1 MTERRYNEDEVALI
15 LRKAVDAGADDR
27 ATATGKGMSL
37 SELKEIGIEVGID
50 AARIEDAARTLERR
64 DDRPITGSVLGL
76 PTTAQLDRVVPV
88 RLVPEDLPQPLDAIR
103 SEFARQGIVEKVLEG
118 IEWRARSGMGGRY
131 VSIRPEGDQARIRVP
146 GNYRDRMMGMTLGAG
161 LVVATGGRGTRGFA
175 GRSRS
180 IGHPA
185 DCARRRRTRD
195 DRTLA
200 IPVRARGTLG
210 APSAGRTR
218 AAGAGVGTCRP

>member
-88 RLVPEDLPQPLDAIR
+88 RLVPEDLPSPWTLYAANSPAKALSR
-103 SEFARQGIVEKVLEG
+103 RFS
-118 IEWRARSGMGGRY
+118 RASNGE
-131 VSIRPEGDQARIRVP
+131 PEAAWAAVTFPFGPR
-146 GNYRDRMMGMTLGAG
+146 
-161 LVVATGGRGTRGFA
+161 ATRRGFVSSETTET
-175 GRSRS
+175 G
-180 IGHPA
+180 
-185 DCARRRRTRD
+185 
-195 DRTLA
+195 
-200 IPVRARGTLG
+200 
-210 APSAGRTR
+210 
-218 AAGAGVGTCRP
+218 

>member
-76 PTTAQLDRVVPV
+76 STTVQLDRVVPV
-88 RLVPEDLPQPLDAIR
+88 RLVPEDLPQLLDAIR
-103 SEFARQGIVEKVLEG
+103 SEYARQGIVEEVLGG

-131 VSIRPEGDQARIRVP
+131 VSIRREGDQARIRVL
-146 GNYRDRMMGMTLGAG
+146 GNYRDG
-161 LVVATGGRGTRGFA
+161 LK
-175 GRSRS
+175 
-180 IGHPA
+180 
-185 DCARRRRTRD
+185 
-195 DRTLA
+195 
-200 IPVRARGTLG
+200 
-210 APSAGRTR
+210 R
-218 AAGAGVGTCRP
+218 AAGVGALAASLGAAGALVILPIALAGGALATIAPWRYLFAREERSAHRVLDALERLELESAPADHD

>member
-88 RLVPEDLPQPLDAIR
+88 RLVPEDLPQPLGRYTQRMRPPRHCRGGSRGHRMESPKRHGRPLRFHSVRGRPGADSCPRKLPRPDDGDDA
-103 SEFARQGIVEKVLEG
+103 
-118 IEWRARSGMGGRY
+118 WRWARSRH
-131 VSIRPEGDQARIRVP
+131 
-146 GNYRDRMMGMTLGAG
+146 
-161 LVVATGGRGTRGFA
+161 GGRGTRGFA